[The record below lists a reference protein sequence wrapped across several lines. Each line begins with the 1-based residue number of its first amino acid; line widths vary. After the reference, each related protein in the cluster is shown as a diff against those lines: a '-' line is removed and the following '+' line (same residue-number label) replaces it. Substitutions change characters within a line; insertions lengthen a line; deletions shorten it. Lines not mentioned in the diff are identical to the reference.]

1 MGLSLVLIA
10 LVLLMLALL
19 RGSALR
25 AGVRG
30 VGYSR
35 SSRPRFCS
43 VVPDGQAGA
52 GGGEGVAVEPEV
64 RRSPSFAS
72 TTFSVS
78 NLPDETIYLID
89 GTALLYNAYY
99 SREHKSDYSDAE
111 FTELLVAELS
121 QTAESQALLQAIEKE
136 NGKVGCGAL
145 TAMSMIFSRFVR
157 DVRPKYVAVA
167 FDTGRPTFRADLYA
181 EYKAGRK
188 APPDD
193 LQILFN
199 LAPRIL
205 TALGARCFQVA
216 KFEADDVMATLSR
229 WSRGRGLN
237 VVHVSVDKD
246 MLQLVDAG
254 VHVMHIKTKAMFG
267 VDEVTEKYGVS
278 PAQLIEL
285 QALTGDASDNIRG
298 VPGIGPKT
306 AAALLSHFDNIARLY
321 EEVGTGEEVL
331 KSVAGLKR
339 HKAVYNYLRD
349 CDYQSVLFM
358 KHLLTLRDDVP
369 LVTFKLFGESS
380 AAWDP
385 LPLAFD
391 GDAELASLTTAFFRY
406 RGERSTDAAIS
417 LLDVSP
423 SLEKPLNLLRRAYGK
438 LDRIL

>member
-1 MGLSLVLIA
+1 MAQDGKARSE
-10 LVLLMLALL
+10 
-19 RGSALR
+19 GE
-25 AGVRG
+25 AGV
-30 VGYSR
+30 V
-35 SSRPRFCS
+35 
-43 VVPDGQAGA
+43 
-52 GGGEGVAVEPEV
+52 EV
-64 RRSPSFAS
+64 RRPQSFAS

-78 NLPDETIYLID
+78 NLPDETIYIID

-99 SREHKSDYSDAE
+99 SREHKNDYSDAE
-111 FTELLVAELS
+111 FTELLVSELS
-121 QTAESQALLQAIEKE
+121 QTAESQVLIRAIEKE

-157 DVRPKYVAVA
+157 DIHPKYVAVA

-193 LQILFN
+193 LQILFD

-254 VHVMHIKTKAMFG
+254 VHVMHIKTKAIFG

-285 QALTGDASDNIRG
+285 QALTGDTSDNIRG

-306 AAALLSHFDNIARLY
+306 ASALLSHFDNIAHLY
-321 EEVGTGEEVL
+321 TSLGLHAAAIPPSSSSLPISPPNTPSSTSTNEELEERGISLL
-331 KSVAGLKR
+331 KNVQGLKR
-339 HKAVYNYLRD
+339 HKAVYNNLRD

-369 LVTFKLFGESS
+369 LLHLELFGESS
-380 AAWDP
+380 AAWDS

-391 GDAELASLTTAFFRY
+391 GDAELASLTTTFFRY

-417 LLDVSP
+417 LLDVSL